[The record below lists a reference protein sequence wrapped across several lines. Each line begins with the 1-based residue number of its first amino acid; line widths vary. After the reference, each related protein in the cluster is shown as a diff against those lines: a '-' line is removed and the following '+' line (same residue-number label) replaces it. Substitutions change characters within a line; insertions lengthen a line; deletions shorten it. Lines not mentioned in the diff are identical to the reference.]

1 MLKQPQYS
9 SHLLV
14 MPEALRDQQD
24 KRIASE
30 HDDVYPVASKVYEL
44 PLAYKPFRR
53 RSEFLFSSELSCAL
67 QVNAAARCV
76 FE

>member
-53 RSEFLFSSELSCAL
+53 RSEFLLLFRVELRPAGECGGAK
-67 QVNAAARCV
+67 CV
-76 FE
+76 